1 MGWVPVNFHAT
12 KKLLLIVSHDFLG
25 MELNYCFPW
34 EFKGLVLERRDPW
47 EFELTALLKEEK
59 SPLPTTYIPLPLL

>member
-12 KKLLLIVSHDFLG
+12 KKLLLIISHDLLG

-47 EFELTALLKEEK
+47 EFELTALKEEK
-59 SPLPTTYIPLPLL
+59 SPLPTTYIPLPLF